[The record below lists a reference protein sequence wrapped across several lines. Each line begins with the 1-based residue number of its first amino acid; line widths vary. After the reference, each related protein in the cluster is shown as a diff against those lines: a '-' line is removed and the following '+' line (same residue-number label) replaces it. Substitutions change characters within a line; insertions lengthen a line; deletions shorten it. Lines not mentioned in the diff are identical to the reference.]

1 MESDDTLLRLS
12 LAWKVGLIDK
22 FLFPKQK
29 KQCIKKGVSG
39 HSTVNYVGIQSFI
52 MKLSYSLTLN
62 FGDFFKFL
70 IGWFKLVV
78 TKLSNQ

>member
-29 KQCIKKGVSG
+29 KCIKKGVSG
-39 HSTVNYVGIQSFI
+39 HCTVNYVGIQSFK
-52 MKLSYSLTLN
+52 MQLSYSLTLN
-62 FGDFFKFL
+62 FGYFFKF
-70 IGWFKLVV
+70 
-78 TKLSNQ
+78 

>member
-29 KQCIKKGVSG
+29 KQCIKKGVRG
-39 HSTVNYVGIQSFI
+39 HCTGNYVGIPSFK
-52 MKLSYSLTLN
+52 MQLSYSLTLN
-62 FGDFFKFL
+62 FGYCFKF
-70 IGWFKLVV
+70 
-78 TKLSNQ
+78 